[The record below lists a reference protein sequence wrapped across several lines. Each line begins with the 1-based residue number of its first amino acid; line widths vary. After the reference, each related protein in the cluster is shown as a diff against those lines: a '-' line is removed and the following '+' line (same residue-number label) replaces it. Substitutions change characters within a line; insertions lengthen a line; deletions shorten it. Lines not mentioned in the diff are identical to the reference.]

1 MTTPQ
6 QAPQYYYGTGKR
18 KTAIAEV
25 RLYPGGGVLSVN
37 GKTLAEALP
46 WPDWQTTALEPLKL
60 TNTMEQF
67 SVVAKLHGGGVS
79 SWADALRHGIA
90 RALLAYDQ
98 NLKPQLRSHGFLT
111 RDARIKEPKKYGLKG
126 ARRAPQWT
134 KR

>member
-1 MTTPQ
+1 MTTQ
-6 QAPQYYYGTGKR
+6 QTPKYYYGTGKR

-37 GKTLAEALP
+37 GKPLAEVFP
-46 WPDWQTTALEPLKL
+46 WPEWQSTALEPLRA
-60 TNTMEQF
+60 TNMLEQF
-67 SVVAKLHGGGVS
+67 SVVAKLHGGGIS
-79 SWADALRHGIA
+79 AWSDALRHGIA

-98 NLKPQLRSHGFLT
+98 GLKPQLRSLGFLT
-111 RDARIKEPKKYGLKG
+111 RDAREKERKKYGLKG